1 MDWVAVGSFIAGLAG
16 GYTIKAAIT
25 VRSNKSTG
33 SASASGASVAQS
45 GNVAGGHVAGR
56 DVKINHK

>member
-1 MDWVAVGSFIAGLAG
+1 MDWVAVGSFVAGLIG
-16 GYTIKAAIT
+16 GYTIKAVMTI
-25 VRSNKSTG
+25 RSNKSSG
-33 SASASGASVAQS
+33 KAEASGASVAQS